1 MGWDEE
7 FLSADTWVAGDYS
20 GPSTC
25 KYYPKLEVEMVTSKR
40 IADLDTENTEKTA
53 PNNLMGDVSFKFP
66 VTPSLPGWQTS
77 RPCMTHTLQKLS
89 NTMPSASSGTSM
101 PNTKHQH
108 QASSTG
114 SSAPPRIQISQ
125 QPPPPHSR
133 QLNRSQFQPPLR
145 VLDSVIYPTPN
156 LYPWQS
162 TKTKRDTV
170 THLLTRSSQSRP
182 TPSSPSVPSPEVV
195 SPRTLL
201 PPRQPLIA

>member
-1 MGWDEE
+1 MGH
-7 FLSADTWVAGDYS
+7 
-20 GPSTC
+20 
-25 KYYPKLEVEMVTSKR
+25 LE
-40 IADLDTENTEKTA
+40 
-53 PNNLMGDVSFKFP
+53 SFITLFP

-145 VLDSVIYPTPN
+145 VLDSVIHPPPN
-156 LYPWQS
+156 LHPWQS
-162 TKTKRDTV
+162 TKTRRDTV
-170 THLLTRSSQSRP
+170 THLLTRSSQSSP

-195 SPRTLL
+195 SSRTLPAVTDADKL
-201 PPRQPLIA
+201 MSVRKTANYDATGAAIATCKKSYLMITAVWNVATAAKTVEMIITTSKWANTLE